1 MSIVYFPSLW
11 IKNDALTFTTT
22 NWLMA
27 DSTVATQYGL
37 APRGGGTLEVNRPRH
52 LANAILVMRMRAVCV
67 FRINLSSQH

>member
-27 DSTVATQYGL
+27 DSTVANQYGL
-37 APRGGGTLEVNRPRH
+37 APRGGGALEVGRDHGYAHAR
-52 LANAILVMRMRAVCV
+52 R
-67 FRINLSSQH
+67 LSL

>member
-1 MSIVYFPSLW
+1 M
-11 IKNDALTFTTT
+11 TFTTT

-37 APRGGGTLEVNRPRH
+37 APGGLARGGTLEVNRPRH